1 MKDTSKRLQMEHY
14 VPYQLALLSSRL
26 STALEE
32 VCKRKFDIVSTEWRV
47 MALVGQVDSCS
58 ATELVEAST
67 MDAVAIHRAVKR
79 LDALGYLARSAA
91 EHDLRV
97 RLLSLTS
104 EGRKV
109 YRTIVPY
116 AIELQEQLL
125 QGLAKE
131 DALRFR
137 TTLQQLVG
145 AKVSFDLGDRE

>member
-1 MKDTSKRLQMEHY
+1 MKDSSKRLQMEDY

-26 STALEE
+26 SAALEE
-32 VCKRKFDIVSTEWRV
+32 VCKREFDIVSTEWRV

-58 ATELVEAST
+58 ASELVEAST

-79 LDALGYLARSAA
+79 LDALGYLSRSAA

-97 RLLSLTS
+97 RLLSLTA

-116 AIELQEQLL
+116 AIELQHQLL

-131 DALRFR
+131 DALRFKV
-137 TTLQQLVG
+137 TLTQL
-145 AKVSFDLGDRE
+145 AREKVDFDLGARK